1 MNGISASE
9 LQQHVIRPT
18 LQAISLWSDAA
29 EYLLLGTAAQESQ
42 LGYYL
47 TQIHGPALGIYQI
60 EPATHADVW
69 QNYLEY
75 QPYLAEKVQ
84 TLLSPFN
91 TQDKD
96 QALITNLAYSTAI
109 ARIIYYRVPQPL
121 PAAYDLP
128 GLAAYW
134 KQYYNTPAGQG
145 TVEEFMANYKEMLL

>member
-18 LQAISLWSDAA
+18 LQAIGLWSDAA
-29 EYLLLGTAAQESQ
+29 EYLLLGTAAQESH
-42 LGYYL
+42 LGYHL

-75 QPYLAEKVQ
+75 QPSLAEKVQ

-91 TQDKD
+91 AQDKD
-96 QALITNLAYSTAI
+96 QALITNLTYSTAI
-109 ARIIYYRVPQPL
+109 ARIIYYRFPKPL
-121 PAAYDLP
+121 PAAYDLS
-128 GLAAYW
+128 GLADYW
-134 KQYYNTPAGQG
+134 KQHYNTPSGQG
-145 TVEEFMANYKEMLL
+145 TVEEFMTNYKEMLL